1 MIFTLVVIV
10 VLLLLNG
17 LFVAAEFAIVSAPR
31 MALQRR
37 AAEGNANAKLILRM
51 RDEPALQ
58 DQYIAT
64 AQLGIT
70 LAGLGLGMYAEHQ
83 IAEWLIA
90 FFEHISFLQ
99 ALAAHSVA
107 GLIAVALLTY
117 IHVVLGEMIPK
128 SVALQRA
135 ERVVLL
141 IAPIMRG
148 FRWLMYPLVIGLNL
162 LGNSLLRLAG
172 IQRSAAVQTSS
183 LQDLQ
188 FIVNQSQE
196 AGALKKETAEV
207 LQELLAF
214 TDTDAGEL
222 MVPRVRISAL
232 ALDSTPDEVR
242 QLLMD
247 SPHSRYPV
255 YEDSLDQILGY
266 VHLQDLY
273 HRLRQ
278 PRQEHPVQRQ
288 DLHELPFLPATA
300 DLETVLEAMHREQL
314 RLVILL
320 DEFGG
325 TAGLISLEDVMAE
338 LVGPIEP
345 DEIHDAE
352 LLESGEGRLL
362 VEGTLR
368 LDELGEHLGRRL
380 EHGEVETVSGL
391 ILDILERPP
400 REGDEADYEGLR
412 FRVVSVQGRGVGQCE
427 VTPMT
432 EAASS

>member
-1 MIFTLVVIV
+1 M
-10 VLLLLNG
+10 
-17 LFVAAEFAIVSAPR
+17 
-31 MALQRR
+31 
-37 AAEGNANAKLILRM
+37 
-51 RDEPALQ
+51 
-58 DQYIAT
+58 
-64 AQLGIT
+64 
-70 LAGLGLGMYAEHQ
+70 
-83 IAEWLIA
+83 
-90 FFEHISFLQ
+90 
-99 ALAAHSVA
+99 
-107 GLIAVALLTY
+107 
-117 IHVVLGEMIPK
+117 
-128 SVALQRA
+128 
-135 ERVVLL
+135 
-141 IAPIMRG
+141 
-148 FRWLMYPLVIGLNL
+148 
-162 LGNSLLRLAG
+162 
-172 IQRSAAVQTSS
+172 
-183 LQDLQ
+183 
-188 FIVNQSQE
+188 
-196 AGALKKETAEV
+196 
-207 LQELLAF
+207 QELLAF

-232 ALDSTPDEVR
+232 ALDSTPAEVR

-427 VTPMT
+427 VTAL
-432 EAASS
+432 EGA